1 MFKNINM
8 NEKIINVLDRI
19 KNNNKFN
26 DYQSLVP
33 FIEYTLQQKCNNSGV
48 YPPIDNINI
57 PELNLDTPTKIFIIG
72 NSNSKELLDIMVKY
86 YLYIY
91 KYVTRPSINNK
102 SRVISLHDTIYNMMG
117 GADPPGKK
125 GKGKKVKVPPTLAD
139 IRLLTNELE
148 HAKSV
153 INIAYD
159 NISKLKNESK
169 ELIQQFANATRAKDE
184 LNKKLNII
192 RDKDSKNNTTIDD
205 NYKTDLLN
213 YDNIPSPYTQESI
226 IGSIKK
232 LKDTYNS
239 LNTLLKEVSNNIKT
253 IKTSSKKGK

>member
-48 YPPIDNINI
+48 YPPIDNIDI

-117 GADPPGKK
+117 GKPA
-125 GKGKKVKVPPTLAD
+125 KKVKVLPTLAD

-159 NISKLKNESK
+159 NISKLK
-169 ELIQQFANATRAKDE
+169 R
-184 LNKKLNII
+184 
-192 RDKDSKNNTTIDD
+192 
-205 NYKTDLLN
+205 
-213 YDNIPSPYTQESI
+213 
-226 IGSIKK
+226 
-232 LKDTYNS
+232 
-239 LNTLLKEVSNNIKT
+239 
-253 IKTSSKKGK
+253 

>member
-48 YPPIDNINI
+48 YPPIDNIDI
-57 PELNLDTPTKIFIIG
+57 PELNLDTPTKIFIID

-117 GADPPGKK
+117 GMPVKK
-125 GKGKKVKVPPTLAD
+125 GKVKKS
-139 IRLLTNELE
+139 ILTHKQSISLRTNIKDAETI
-148 HAKSV
+148 
-153 INIAYD
+153 INIAHD
-159 NISKLKNESK
+159 NISELNKLSK
-169 ELIQQFANATRAKDE
+169 SLKQEFTNAVRAKDK
-184 LNKKLNII
+184 LNNQLNII
-192 RDKDSKNNTTIDD
+192 RDKEINIKNRIDIDINSDLLINDD
-205 NYKTDLLN
+205 NKKTIVSDILILKN
-213 YDNIPSPYTQESI
+213 KYD
-226 IGSIKK
+226 
-232 LKDTYNS
+232 S
-239 LNTLLKEVSNNIKT
+239 LNTLLKEVSDNIKAT
-253 IKTSSKKGK
+253 NLSSSSKKRK